1 MLGALGVVY
10 GDIGTSP
17 LYALQAVFAVDH
29 GAVHATRAGVLS
41 VISMLF
47 WTITLVVPVKYVSF
61 VMRADNQG
69 EGGVLALGALGRK
82 SLGRGRGKA
91 ALTVIVIGVLGA
103 SLFYGDSVI
112 TPAISVLS
120 AVEGLRVST
129 PALAHMVVPL
139 AATILCLL
147 FLVQR
152 WGTHRVGSLFGPVM
166 MVWFGAIGLAGL
178 REVTAQPG
186 VVAGLSPWYAALFV
200 ADHPAIAFVA
210 LGAVVLA
217 VTGAEALY
225 ADMGHFGRAP
235 IRQSWFV
242 IVFPALTLNYLGQ
255 AGLLLRDP
263 ASKTDPFFLL
273 LPGWSRLAMVA
284 LATAATVIA
293 SQAVISGGFSVARQA
308 VQLGFLPYLHIRH
321 TSSHEA
327 GQVYVPSV
335 NWVLFSGVLAL
346 VLAFRSSEHL
356 AAAYGVAVTGT
367 FVITTS
373 LFLVV
378 ARARWHW
385 RRLKLVVAGL
395 VFGGIELTLFAS
407 NLTKVPHGAWVP
419 LLVAAFVFTMM
430 TTWARGAEIV
440 TSRRTVME
448 GSLDQFIAELRRDNV
463 VRVPGT
469 AVLPHRSTRSVPL
482 ALRANLEHNHVVH
495 QRVVIICA
503 VSEDVPTVPAVER
516 LRIDE
521 TDYLPDGVVRVS
533 ARYGFKEDQDIA
545 GVLGAA
551 GLPELNWQ
559 SDHEDHNDLSYF
571 VSRITLRVTNA
582 PGMSRW
588 RKKFFVAMAHNS
600 SSPADFFCLPE
611 VQTVIMGSQVDI

>member
-1 MLGALGVVY
+1 M
-10 GDIGTSP
+10 
-17 LYALQAVFAVDH
+17 
-29 GAVHATRAGVLS
+29 
-41 VISMLF
+41 
-47 WTITLVVPVKYVSF
+47 
-61 VMRADNQG
+61 
-69 EGGVLALGALGRK
+69 
-82 SLGRGRGKA
+82 
-91 ALTVIVIGVLGA
+91 VIGVLGA
-103 SLFYGDSVI
+103 SLFYGDKCHHSRHLGVVGGRR
-112 TPAISVLS
+112 PASEHARPGSYGRTVGGHHLVL
-120 AVEGLRVST
+120 
-129 PALAHMVVPL
+129 ALPRTKMGH
-139 AATILCLL
+139 AAG
-147 FLVQR
+147 R
-152 WGTHRVGSLFGPVM
+152 SLFGPVM
-166 MVWFGAIGLAGL
+166 VVWFGAIGLAGL
-178 REVTAQPG
+178 REVMAQPG

-225 ADMGHFGRAP
+225 TDMGHFGRAP
-235 IRQSWFV
+235 IRRSWFT

-255 AGLLLRDP
+255 AGLLLRHP

-273 LPGWSRLAMVA
+273 VPGWARLAMVA

-335 NWVLFSGVLAL
+335 NWALFLGVLAL

-419 LLVAAFVFTMM
+419 LLMAASVFTVMM
-430 TTWARGAEIV
+430 TWRGAEIV

-469 AVLPHRSTRSVPL
+469 AVLPHRSPRSVPL
-482 ALRANLEHNHVVH
+482 ALRANLQHNHVVH

-503 VSEDVPTVPAVER
+503 VSEDVPTVPAAER
-516 LRIDE
+516 LRVDE
-521 TDYLPDGVVRVS
+521 TEYIPDGLVRVS

-551 GLPELNWQ
+551 RLPELNWR
-559 SDHEDHNDLSYF
+559 SDHEDHEDVSYF

-588 RKKFFVAMAHNS
+588 RKKLFVAMAHNA
-600 SSPADFFCLPE
+600 SSPADSFCLPE

>member
-47 WTITLVVPVKYVSF
+47 WTITLVVSVKYVSF

-82 SLGRGRGKA
+82 LLGGGRGKA
-91 ALTVIVIGVLGA
+91 ALTVMVIGVLGA

-120 AVEGLRVST
+120 AVEGLRVSA
-129 PALAHMVVPL
+129 PALTHMVVPL
-139 AATILCLL
+139 AAAILCLL

-166 MVWFGAIGLAGL
+166 VVWFGAIGLAGF
-178 REVTAQPG
+178 REVMAQPG

-235 IRQSWFV
+235 IRRSWFA

-255 AGLLLRDP
+255 AGLLLRHP

-273 LPGWSRLAMVA
+273 LPGWARLAMVA

-395 VFGGIELTLFAS
+395 VFGGLELTLFAS

-419 LLVAAFVFTMM
+419 LLVAASVFTVMM
-430 TTWARGAEIV
+430 TGHAAPRSSLAAGRSWKVRSTSSSQNSAATMWCGCRVPRCSSSVPTFGPAGFTGQPSAQSRRPSTGGHNLCCLRRCPDGARGGAV
-440 TSRRTVME
+440 A
-448 GSLDQFIAELRRDNV
+448 GRRD
-463 VRVPGT
+463 RIHTRRPG
-469 AVLPHRSTRSVPL
+469 ARQRPLWLQRGPGHRGRTRRRP
-482 ALRANLEHNHVVH
+482 
-495 QRVVIICA
+495 
-503 VSEDVPTVPAVER
+503 
-516 LRIDE
+516 
-521 TDYLPDGVVRVS
+521 
-533 ARYGFKEDQDIA
+533 
-545 GVLGAA
+545 
-551 GLPELNWQ
+551 
-559 SDHEDHNDLSYF
+559 
-571 VSRITLRVTNA
+571 A
-582 PGMSRW
+582 PGIELAKRP
-588 RKKFFVAMAHNS
+588 R
-600 SSPADFFCLPE
+600 
-611 VQTVIMGSQVDI
+611 

>member
-1 MLGALGVVY
+1 
-10 GDIGTSP
+10 
-17 LYALQAVFAVDH
+17 
-29 GAVHATRAGVLS
+29 
-41 VISMLF
+41 
-47 WTITLVVPVKYVSF
+47 
-61 VMRADNQG
+61 
-69 EGGVLALGALGRK
+69 
-82 SLGRGRGKA
+82 
-91 ALTVIVIGVLGA
+91 
-103 SLFYGDSVI
+103 
-112 TPAISVLS
+112 
-120 AVEGLRVST
+120 
-129 PALAHMVVPL
+129 
-139 AATILCLL
+139 
-147 FLVQR
+147 
-152 WGTHRVGSLFGPVM
+152 
-166 MVWFGAIGLAGL
+166 
-178 REVTAQPG
+178 
-186 VVAGLSPWYAALFV
+186 
-200 ADHPAIAFVA
+200 
-210 LGAVVLA
+210 
-217 VTGAEALY
+217 
-225 ADMGHFGRAP
+225 MGHFGRAP
-235 IRQSWFV
+235 IRRSWFA

-255 AGLLLRDP
+255 AGLLLRHP

-273 LPGWSRLAMVA
+273 LPGWARLAMVA

-419 LLVAAFVFTMM
+419 LLMAASVFTVMM
-430 TTWARGAEIV
+430 TWPAAPRSSLAAGRSWKV
-440 TSRRTVME
+440 RSTS
-448 GSLDQFIAELRRDNV
+448 SSQNSAANNV

-482 ALRANLEHNHVVH
+482 ALRANLQHNHVVH
-495 QRVVIICA
+495 QRVVIISA
-503 VSEDVPTVPAVER
+503 VSEDIPTVPAAER
-516 LRIDE
+516 LRVDE
-521 TDYLPDGVVRVS
+521 TEYIPDGLVRVS

-545 GVLGAA
+545 RRTRRRPATGI
-551 GLPELNWQ
+551 ELAK
-559 SDHEDHNDLSYF
+559 
-571 VSRITLRVTNA
+571 R
-582 PGMSRW
+582 P
-588 RKKFFVAMAHNS
+588 
-600 SSPADFFCLPE
+600 
-611 VQTVIMGSQVDI
+611 